1 MFSEFFLKRPRF
13 AIVIAIV
20 MCLAGLVAIKLL
32 PVALYPEITP
42 PVVTVSA
49 TYPGASADVIAKMVA
64 IPIEREVNGVEDML
78 YMSSSS
84 EDTTYSLTVT
94 FKTGVDPDMAQVKVQ
109 NRVQIATA
117 SLPAEVTRQ
126 GVTVTRESTNMLAM
140 ISFVSP
146 KHTLSSLELADYVI
160 DNVKEALARIDGVGG
175 VDVYAASSA
184 MRVWLNSD
192 KMAALNIT
200 AADVRNAI
208 SSQNYQP
215 TLGKLGAAPDD
226 SAQMVYPLKTQG
238 RINEVKDFREII
250 VRTAEHGGL
259 VRLKDIA
266 NVSYGEES
274 YGITAFADG
283 APAVSLQVKLS
294 SGANAVDAMKKLR
307 AELSRLEES
316 LPEGVE
322 YKFNYDSTDYINASI
337 SEVLH
342 TLFETFVLVVLV
354 CWVFLQNWRTT
365 LIPLIAVPVS
375 MLATMVVM
383 LALGFSINMFTLFGI
398 VLAIGAVVDD
408 AIVVVE
414 RVMHLMEKEKLPP
427 LEATRRTMREITGA
441 LVSTTLVM
449 VVIFVPMPAWA
460 ASRAGFTSSSQSP
473 SARLWCFRR

>member
-160 DNVKEALARIDGVGG
+160 DNVKEALARIDGVCLC
-175 VDVYAASSA
+175 S
-184 MRVWLNSD
+184 
-192 KMAALNIT
+192 
-200 AADVRNAI
+200 
-208 SSQNYQP
+208 
-215 TLGKLGAAPDD
+215 
-226 SAQMVYPLKTQG
+226 
-238 RINEVKDFREII
+238 
-250 VRTAEHGGL
+250 
-259 VRLKDIA
+259 
-266 NVSYGEES
+266 
-274 YGITAFADG
+274 
-283 APAVSLQVKLS
+283 
-294 SGANAVDAMKKLR
+294 
-307 AELSRLEES
+307 
-316 LPEGVE
+316 
-322 YKFNYDSTDYINASI
+322 
-337 SEVLH
+337 
-342 TLFETFVLVVLV
+342 
-354 CWVFLQNWRTT
+354 
-365 LIPLIAVPVS
+365 
-375 MLATMVVM
+375 
-383 LALGFSINMFTLFGI
+383 
-398 VLAIGAVVDD
+398 
-408 AIVVVE
+408 
-414 RVMHLMEKEKLPP
+414 
-427 LEATRRTMREITGA
+427 
-441 LVSTTLVM
+441 
-449 VVIFVPMPAWA
+449 
-460 ASRAGFTSSSQSP
+460 
-473 SARLWCFRR
+473 